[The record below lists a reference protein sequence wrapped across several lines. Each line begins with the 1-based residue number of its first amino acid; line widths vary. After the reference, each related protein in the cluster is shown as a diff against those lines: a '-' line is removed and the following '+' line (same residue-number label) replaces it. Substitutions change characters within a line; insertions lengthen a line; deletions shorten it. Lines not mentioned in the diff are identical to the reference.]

1 MLFNLRTGLMFVFL
15 LPFTFFSVF
24 GQGVL
29 VNESAVAIQLPRT
42 IIILP
47 PDHPRIP
54 RPRPVPRIVPVPA
67 ESSYAIKSLEVNTT
81 INGQIADV
89 NVSQTFVN
97 TGKNQLEVSFV
108 FPLPYDGA
116 INSMT
121 LLVNGKEFSAKLLD
135 AKEARK
141 TYEDIVRRNK
151 DPALLE
157 WIGNGMFK
165 TSVFPIPA
173 GESRVVN
180 LKYTQLLKVD
190 GGLTD
195 FLFPMSTAKYT
206 AKPIEKLEIS
216 LNVETPDEIKNIYS
230 PTHEIKIKR
239 PTSKKAVV
247 AYDAKEIVPS
257 SDFRLLFDSGKN
269 EVSTRLLSFRPDSK
283 EDGYFM
289 LLASPKFLDTNQKQ
303 IAKNVL
309 LVLDSSG
316 SMSGQKIVQARD
328 ALKFVLNNLH
338 EKDTFNIVQYNSSV
352 TKFKD
357 EIQPASKELINEAN
371 SYAESIRAAGGT
383 NIGDALRV
391 SLAMIQDKKT
401 PNYVLFLTDGCPTV
415 GEQNEFKL
423 NEIAQ
428 SANKNGARL
437 FAFGVGYDVNG
448 RLLDRVARSNRGQT
462 EYVKP
467 NENIEDRVSRMY
479 NRINSPILTDVTFK
493 LNPKENE
500 KQNYGANRIY
510 PNGNFDLFAGE
521 QLVIVG
527 RYSKSGEVKI
537 NVEGKVGTDTK
548 TFNFDGNL
556 VDKSSDQ
563 TFAFISRLWA
573 IRRIGEILDQIDLN
587 GQNKELVDELV
598 GLSTSYGILTP
609 YTSFLADEN
618 VVLTDK
624 SSNVERAHSNTRS
637 LNVVTGGYGV
647 EQRQGKMDFQN
658 ALSLDTF
665 ALKNSGNMKKIAEE
679 GKQLRAGGYG
689 GGQMASR
696 PMPAVPQS
704 SGSASGMPATSAPN
718 AVSVDVPK
726 AAPESLVQ
734 NVNNRAFFQKAGIWV
749 DSTLTESQ
757 MKPEN
762 IITVKQFSSEY
773 FTLIAKYKTEL
784 APYLTLGGSQIVN
797 VNGQA
802 YKIEP

>member
-1 MLFNLRTGLMFVFL
+1 MILTA
-15 LPFTFFSVF
+15 F

-29 VNESAVAIQLPRT
+29 VNETKIAIVLPR
-42 IIILP
+42 
-47 PDHPRIP
+47 PDIPRIP
-54 RPRPVPRIVPVPA
+54 RPPRPPRIIERV
-67 ESSYAIKSLEVNTT
+67 ESTYAIKSLEINAN

-97 TGKNQLEVSFV
+97 TGKTQMEVSFV

-121 LLVNGKEFSAKLLD
+121 LLVNGKEFNAKLLD

-141 TYEDIVRRNK
+141 TYEDIVRRNQ

-180 LKYTQLLKVD
+180 LKYSQLLKVD

-239 PTSKKAVV
+239 PTSKKATVI
-247 AYDAKEIVPS
+247 YDAKDTVPT
-257 SDFRLLFDSGKN
+257 SDFRLFFDSGKN
-269 EVSTRLLSFRPDSK
+269 EVSTRLISFRPNPK

-289 LLASPKFLDTNQKQ
+289 LLASPKFIASNQKQ

-338 EKDTFNIVQYNSSV
+338 QEDTFNIIQYNNNA

-357 EIQPASKELINEAN
+357 EIQPAKKDIIDEATN
-371 SYAESIRAAGGT
+371 YADSIRASGGT
-383 NIGDALRV
+383 NIGDALSS
-391 SLAMIQDKKT
+391 SLAMIQDGKT

-415 GEQNEFKL
+415 GETNELKL
-423 NEIAQ
+423 NDLSK
-428 SANKNGARL
+428 SANKNGARI
-437 FAFGVGYDVNG
+437 FAFGVGYDVNS
-448 RLLDRVARSNRGQT
+448 RLLDRIARSNRGQT

-467 NENIEDRVSRMY
+467 EESIEDHVSRMY
-479 NRINSPILTDVTFK
+479 NRINSPVLTDVTFTLALK
-493 LNPKENE
+493 DE
-500 KQNYGANRIY
+500 KQTYATNRVY
-510 PNGNFDLFAGE
+510 PSDKFDLFAGE

-527 RYSKSGEVKI
+527 RYSKAGEIAI
-537 NVEGKVGTDTK
+537 NVEGKVGEETK
-548 TFNFDGNL
+548 KFTFDGNF
-556 VDKSSDQ
+556 VENSSDQ
-563 TFAFISRLWA
+563 SSAFISRLWA
-573 IRRIGEILDQIDLN
+573 IRRIGEILDQIDLK
-587 GQNKELVDELV
+587 GQNKELVEELV
-598 GLSTSYGILTP
+598 GLSTTYGILTP

-618 VVLTDK
+618 VSLTAVKD
-624 SSNVERAHSNTRS
+624 NTARTISNTAD
-637 LNVVTGGYGV
+637 LKVADGGYGFD
-647 EQRQGKMDFQN
+647 QRRGKLNYQN
-658 ALSLDTF
+658 AQNFDKFDSS
-665 ALKNSGNMKKIAEE
+665 NSGSLRDTEKSKKYSMGEAKSSMAPPAASPNANSS
-679 GKQLRAGGYG
+679 GGFRAY
-689 GGQMASR
+689 SR
-696 PMPAVPQS
+696 PDS
-704 SGSASGMPATSAPN
+704 SGNSKELNSRELNSSTQEFA
-718 AVSVDVPK
+718 
-726 AAPESLVQ
+726 VQ
-734 NVNNRAFFQKAGIWV
+734 NVNNRAFFQKAGVWV

-762 IITVKQFSSEY
+762 VIVVKQFSKEY
-773 FTLIAKYKTEL
+773 FNLIEKYKHEL
-784 APYLTLGGSQIVN
+784 APFLTLDGPQIVN

-802 YKIEP
+802 YKFEPL